1 MTQQIDHAAAMEQA
15 TRYKYG
21 ENGNLSAAYLA
32 HTETIRELQAR
43 VKSLEELIVD
53 CDDRNTFKIGDV
65 ADALAAIK
73 AEAKAI
79 QQRERRNGGKA

>member
-1 MTQQIDHAAAMEQA
+1 MKEQIDHAAAVEWA
-15 TRYKYG
+15 VNAPIRHTRPYQ
-21 ENGNLSAAYLA
+21 NLSAAYLA

-79 QQRERRNGGKA
+79 QQRERRK